1 MPKKIKPIFPKLSAD
16 TILAPMAEI
25 TDPAFRTLCKN
36 YGCGLTVT
44 EMISANDVSRND
56 SQAIL
61 ELKQL
66 SEEQKPRC
74 AQIYGRNMENFIKAA
89 KIAENY
95 ADIIDLNFGCPYY
108 KLVQQGTG
116 SALLEFPGKIRQ
128 IVQNVVANVNIPV
141 SCKIRIGINADRIN
155 VIEVAKKCEE
165 AGAAM
170 ITVHAR
176 TQEQEYL
183 GKADWRWIKKVKE
196 AVNIPVAG
204 NGDVKFVGD
213 YIRMKKETGCD
224 YIMIGRGAIG
234 NPFIFRNIND
244 YNKNGRYS
252 MPSKEEK
259 LKALDEYLNLAE
271 QFKLSFEQIKYQAM
285 LFLERVY
292 PGRLFKPEL
301 EKISNKKELD
311 SLLQKLSK
319 IIINKGNI
327 AK

>member
-1 MPKKIKPIFPKLSAD
+1 MSKKIKAVFPKLSSD
-16 TILAPMAEI
+16 TILAPMADI
-25 TDPAFRTLCKN
+25 TDPAFRILCKN

-44 EMISANDVSRND
+44 EMISANDLSRND
-56 SQAIL
+56 SHAIL
-61 ELKQL
+61 KLKQL
-66 SEEQKPRC
+66 TEEPKPRC
-74 AQIYGRNMENFIKAA
+74 VQLYGRNMENFIKAA

-141 SCKIRIGINADRIN
+141 SCKIRIGIDEKRIN

-170 ITVHAR
+170 ITIHAR
-176 TQEQEYL
+176 TQKQEYV
-183 GKADWRWIKKVKE
+183 GKADWNWIRKVKE

-213 YIRMKKETGCD
+213 YLRMKKETKCD
-224 YIMIGRGAIG
+224 YVMIGRGAIG

-244 YNKNGRYS
+244 YNKNKRYS

-259 LKALDEYLNLAE
+259 LNALQEYLNLAE

-285 LFLERVY
+285 LFLERIY

-301 EKISNKKELD
+301 EKVSDKKELD
-311 SLLQKLSK
+311 ILLQKLNEIK
-319 IIINKGNI
+319 R
-327 AK
+327 